1 MLIFTGMD
9 NSGKTTLVGKVAKD
23 LGRPVVKSMGPN
35 YTVDEKHIWLLDQM
49 TRERAFPGSVIF
61 DRFLPFEEMVYGKV
75 LRGDPIYS
83 LDDPYMK
90 SLKDLNPTI
99 VYTRPS
105 SEVIFNFGDREQMEG
120 VIEEKVKLLMAWDDL
135 MWGLKARGWD
145 IRHYDYTAENEMKD
159 KEEDS
164 QLEESLK
171 QFFERLFPEALVA
184 EGQPLEWRKG
194 CSCNCCCEDEEE
206 EED

>member
-9 NSGKTTLVGKVAKD
+9 NSGKTTLVNRVSKD
-23 LGRPVVKSMGPN
+23 LGLPVVKSLGPN
-35 YTVDEKHIWLLDQM
+35 FTVDEKHIWFLDQM

-75 LRGDPIYS
+75 LRGDPLYH
-83 LDDPYMK
+83 LDDPYMR

-99 VYTRPS
+99 IYTRPS
-105 SEVIFNFGDREQMEG
+105 SEVIFNFGSREQMEG

-145 IRHYDYTAENEMKD
+145 IHHYDYTAENEL
-159 KEEDS
+159 KE
-164 QLEESLK
+164 L
-171 QFFERLFPEALVA
+171 
-184 EGQPLEWRKG
+184 
-194 CSCNCCCEDEEE
+194 EEE
-206 EED
+206 EKMEEEFYRFLQRLLSPRIPEENQPTHSDTEEEE